1 MGIRTRLRGGVMSW
15 VSAGRVGVDS
25 GQIMVIDP
33 CYIGSDFDN
42 CDKTWDPAAYSGQL
56 NYQGVSAISL
66 ANNFGQASEA
76 VVTSSGYGD
85 GVYPVEV
92 RLNEDNRVVELRIR
106 FE

>member
-1 MGIRTRLRGGVMSW
+1 MSEW

-33 CYIGSDFDN
+33 CYITKDFDN
-42 CDKTWDPAAYSGQL
+42 HDGSQKWDPEAYSGQL
-56 NYQGVSAISL
+56 NYQGVSAVTI
-66 ANNFGQASEA
+66 AKGFGQANEA
-76 VVTSSGYGD
+76 VATSSGYGD

-92 RLNEDNRVVELRIR
+92 RLDENNRVVELRIS

>member
-1 MGIRTRLRGGVMSW
+1 MSW

-25 GQIMVIDP
+25 GQIMVVDP
-33 CYIGSDFDN
+33 CYIGNDFDN
-42 CDKTWDPAAYSGQL
+42 NQGGQAWEPAAYSGQL

-66 ANNFGQASEA
+66 ASNFGQASEA

-92 RLNEDNRVVELRIR
+92 RLNEDNRVMELRIK

>member
-1 MGIRTRLRGGVMSW
+1 MSW
-15 VSAGRVGVDS
+15 ISAGSVGVDS
-25 GQIMVIDP
+25 GQIMVVDP
-33 CYIGSDFDN
+33 CYIGNDFDN
-42 CDKTWDPAAYSGQL
+42 NQGGQAWEPAAYSGQL

-66 ANNFGQASEA
+66 ASNFGQAGEA

-92 RLNEDNRVVELRIR
+92 RLNDDNRVVELRIR